1 MQRSSVDVA
10 REFRGFNHACT
21 GGSTVALI
29 ALGGA
34 ASLAFAQT
42 STETAV
48 AQIAAGIL
56 ARPTTQDVEGALR
69 NIVVSLEA
77 IKEGIDEAG
86 KKRKLAQ

>member
-1 MQRSSVDVA
+1 MQPNTERQYGCDA
-10 REFRGFNHACT
+10 F
-21 GGSTVALI
+21 
-29 ALGGA
+29 A
-34 ASLAFAQT
+34 ASTAWKVAKQVIADDEGIEKCT
-42 STETAV
+42 ITAV
-48 AQIAAGIL
+48 AQLAAGIL